1 MKGAERQIKGRFSS
15 CLHNVISFFQICMRF
30 SNQPQ
35 TLSLKGTA
43 HTFDSVLYLLIVPD
57 LLILNKH
64 FYRSDFQMQ

>member
-1 MKGAERQIKGRFSS
+1 
-15 CLHNVISFFQICMRF
+15 MRF